1 MRKSAVISV
10 FLMLAANFAGAQTI
24 ISGQITDTIGSPIPN
39 ISVMVHRAGNTAITA
54 FGFTDY
60 DGLYKISVNSDADSL
75 DVRTNSMFYKKESTR
90 VANHSQSIDFVLKD
104 EIQQLKGVTVT
115 AKPIEQKGD
124 TLEYFVGSFAQKED
138 KSIEDVLRRM
148 PGIEVSDNGQITYQG
163 APIQKFYVEGMDL
176 MDGRYATVS
185 RNLPHQSVAS
195 VEIYENHQPIKML
208 EDKMSSDQASLNIKL
223 AKNVAMT
230 GSGKVGIGATPFLW
244 DVSVTPMIF
253 SSRIQMVASYQTNN
267 TGNDVKMFMNRMT
280 YEQFSSERPSENDA
294 ELSIQ
299 KTNPPLFDQRR
310 YLDNTSHLANFNV
323 LFPISKTTQLRA
335 NVYYI
340 NDLQRQSAEQT
351 TTLYLPNDTTSYT
364 EKLRNKLYDQRVF
377 GTITIDRNDKR
388 FYLNDK
394 VNFSKQWNSSI
405 GHLFNNENFVNQN
418 LDQQAGALSN
428 DLRVI
433 FPVGNHLLD
442 FVSYNYYGITPE
454 ILEIE
459 PGVFA
464 GLLNDSVAYPLTRQ
478 ELVKNQFFTDESFS
492 GIFKFGRIS
501 MSAKAGISHLNKTA
515 NSELLTFENEVTH
528 YFTKP
533 YARANF
539 EYKRKRI
546 TITLNLPLSLNIA
559 KISPKSSDKQSI
571 ERLFFNPSLSF
582 KLKAGDYWTFRL
594 FGKFEQ
600 SIENFEHYYDNYIL
614 KNYNSIM
621 IESAP
626 LSVSD
631 KIHGN
636 ARVDF
641 KQPFI
646 SLNASLAYNYQHRQ
660 SDMMYKYYIDDNGTS
675 VLQIVEHPN
684 SSDYHIMNAMVK
696 KFFSPI
702 RTTLSLKGNMAFMK
716 RHTILNDSMVATS
729 SVSTNLSPNMMIKL
743 TAWMHV
749 DYSLNW
755 NVIIS
760 KVGGEER
767 NNVKYLRHKCDVLV
781 FPGKNHLFCVTSEIY
796 DYQEETFLYMDI
808 SYQYSLRKH
817 KLDFE
822 VKLSNIFN
830 NEAYISYFTGS
841 FSLMESVYKLRPR
854 EVLCSV
860 KFRF

>member
-1 MRKSAVISV
+1 MRKSAVIWM
-10 FLMLAANFAGAQTI
+10 FLMLAASVASAQTI
-24 ISGQITDTIGSPIPN
+24 ISGKITDTIGSPIPN
-39 ISVMVHRAGNTAITA
+39 ISVMVHRAGNTAIAA
-54 FGFTDY
+54 FGFSDF
-60 DGLYKISVNSDADSL
+60 DGLYKISVNSDVDSL
-75 DVRTNSMFYKKESTR
+75 DVRTNSMFYKKESIR
-90 VANHSQSIDFVLKD
+90 VANHSQSIDFVLRD
-104 EIQQLKGVTVT
+104 EVQQLKGVTVI

-138 KSIEDVLRRM
+138 NSIEDVIKRM
-148 PGIEVSDNGQITYQG
+148 PGIEVGDNGQITYQG

-208 EDKMSSDQASLNIKL
+208 EDKVSSEQASLNIKL
-223 AKNVAMT
+223 ARNVAVT
-230 GSGKVGIGATPFLW
+230 GSGKVGIGATPLLW
-244 DVSVTPMIF
+244 DVSLTPMIF
-253 SSRIQMVASYQTNN
+253 TKKMQLVASYQTNN
-267 TGNDVKMFMNRMT
+267 TGNDLTMFMNRMT
-280 YEQFSSERPSENDA
+280 YEQLESERPSETDL

-299 KTNPPLFDQRR
+299 KPNPPMFNPKR

-323 LFPISKTTQLRA
+323 LFPISKTTQMRA
-335 NVYYI
+335 NVYYL
-340 NDLQRQSAEQT
+340 NDLQKQNAGQT
-351 TTLYLPNDTTSYT
+351 TTLYLPNDTSSYT
-364 EKLRNKLYDQRVF
+364 EKLNNKLYDQRLF
-377 GTITIDRNDKR
+377 GTITIDKNDRN
-388 FYLNDK
+388 FYLNNK
-394 VNFSKQWNSSI
+394 VNFTKQWMSSL
-405 GHLFNNENFVNQN
+405 GYLLNNEDFINQN
-418 LDQQAGALSN
+418 LNQQPGALSN

-442 FVSYNYYGITPE
+442 FVSYNSYGVTPE

-478 ELVKNQFFTDESFS
+478 ELFKNQFFTDESFS
-492 GIFKFGRIS
+492 GIFTFGKIS
-501 MSAKAGISHLNKTA
+501 MSANAGVSHLNKTA
-515 NSELLTFENEVTH
+515 NSELLTFENDVTH

-533 YARANF
+533 YVRANF

-546 TITLNLPLSLNIA
+546 TVTLNLPLSLNIA
-559 KISPKSSDKQSI
+559 QISPKSSEKQSI
-571 ERLFFNPSLSF
+571 ERLFFNPSISF
-582 KLKAGDYWTFRL
+582 KINAGDYWTFRL
-594 FGKFEQ
+594 SGKFEQ
-600 SIENFEHYYDNYIL
+600 SIENFDHYYDNYIL

-621 IESAP
+621 VESAP

-631 KIHGN
+631 KIRGN
-636 ARVDF
+636 AKIDF

-646 SLNASLAYNYQHRQ
+646 SLNASLAYSYQYRQ
-660 SDMMYKYYIDDNGTS
+660 SDMMYKYYIDGNGTS
-675 VLQIVEHPN
+675 VLQMVERPN

-702 RTTLSLKGNMAFMK
+702 RTTLSLKGNMALTK
-716 RHTILNDSMVATS
+716 SHTILNDSLVVTS
-729 SVSTNLSPNMMIKL
+729 SVSTSLSPDMMIKITEWL
-743 TAWMHV
+743 HI

-760 KVGGEER
+760 KVGGEEKG
-767 NNVKYLRHKCDVLV
+767 NVKYLRHNCDILV

-796 DYQEETFLYMDI
+796 DYQEETFLYMDV

-830 NEAYISYFTGS
+830 NDAYISYFTS
-841 FSLMESVYKLRPR
+841 NFSLMESVYKLRPR

>member
-1 MRKSAVISV
+1 MRKWAVLLVLFI
-10 FLMLAANFAGAQTI
+10 LASYIASAQTVLSGK
-24 ISGQITDTIGSPIPN
+24 ISDTIGSPIPN
-39 ISVMVHRAGNTAITA
+39 ISVLVHRAGSTSISAYGFSDIDGFYEIT
-54 FGFTDY
+54 F
-60 DGLYKISVNSDADSL
+60 NSDADSL
-75 DVRTNSMFYKKESTR
+75 DVGTNSMFYKKESR
-90 VANHSQSIDFVLKD
+90 RIENRSQSIDFVLK
-104 EIQQLKGVTVT
+104 EEVQQLKGVTVT
-115 AKPIEQKGD
+115 AKPIEQRGD
-124 TLEYFVGSFAQKED
+124 TLEYFVGSFVQQED
-138 KSIEDVLRRM
+138 KSIEDVLKRM
-148 PGIEVSDNGQITYQG
+148 PGIEVADNGQITYQG

-176 MDGRYATVS
+176 MDGRYAS
-185 RNLPHQSVAS
+185 ISKNLPHQSVAS

-208 EDKMSSDQASLNIKL
+208 EDKVSSEQASLNIKL

-230 GSGKVGIGATPFLW
+230 GSGKVGIGAAPFLW

-267 TGNDVKMFMNRMT
+267 TGNDVKMFMSRIT
-280 YEQFSSERPSENDA
+280 YEQNERPSENDV

-299 KTNPPLFDQRR
+299 KPNPPLFDQNR

-335 NVYYI
+335 NVYYL

-351 TTLYLPNDTTSYT
+351 TTLYLPNDTSSYT
-364 EKLRNKLYDQRVF
+364 EKLHNKIYDQRVF

-405 GHLFNNENFVNQN
+405 GHLLNNEEFVNQN

-442 FVSYNYYGITPE
+442 FVSYNSYGVTPE

-464 GLLNDSVAYPLTRQ
+464 GLLNDSVAYPLTKQ
-478 ELVKNQFFTDESFS
+478 KLFKNQFFTDESFS
-492 GIFKFGRIS
+492 GIFTFGKIS
-501 MSAKAGISHLNKTA
+501 ISAKAGVSHLNKTA
-515 NSELLTFENEVTH
+515 NSELLTFENDVTH

-533 YARANF
+533 YVGANF

-546 TITLNLPLSLNIA
+546 TVTLNFPLSLSIA
-559 KISPKSSDKQSI
+559 KICPKSSEKQSI

-582 KLKAGDYWTFRL
+582 KFNAGNYWIFRL
-594 FGKFEQ
+594 SGKFGQ
-600 SIENFEHYYDNYIL
+600 SIENFDHYYDNYIL

-621 IESAP
+621 VESAP

-631 KIHGN
+631 KIRGN
-636 ARVDF
+636 AKIDF

-646 SLNASLAYNYQHRQ
+646 SLNASLAYSYQYRQ
-660 SDMMYKYYIDDNGTS
+660 SDMMYKYYIDGNGTS
-675 VLQIVEHPN
+675 VLQMVERSN

-702 RTTLSLKGNMAFMK
+702 RTTLSLKGNMALTK
-716 RHTILNDSMVATS
+716 SHTILNDSLVVTS
-729 SVSTNLSPNMMIKL
+729 SVSTSLSPDMMIKITEWL
-743 TAWMHV
+743 HI

-760 KVGGEER
+760 KVGGKEKG
-767 NNVKYLRHKCDVLV
+767 NVKYLRHNCDILV
-781 FPGKNHLFCVTSEIY
+781 FPGKNHLFCITSEIY
-796 DYQEETFLYMDI
+796 DYQEETFLYMDV

-830 NEAYISYFTGS
+830 NDAYISYFTGT

>member
-1 MRKSAVISV
+1 MRKSAVIWM
-10 FLMLAANFAGAQTI
+10 FLMLAASVASAQTI
-24 ISGQITDTIGSPIPN
+24 ISGKITDTIGSPIPN
-39 ISVMVHRAGNTAITA
+39 ISVMVHRAGNTAIAA
-54 FGFTDY
+54 FGFSDF
-60 DGLYKISVNSDADSL
+60 DGLYKISVNSDVDSL
-75 DVRTNSMFYKKESTR
+75 DVRTNSMFYKKESIR
-90 VANHSQSIDFVLKD
+90 VANHSQSIDFVLRD
-104 EIQQLKGVTVT
+104 EVQQLKGVTVI

-138 KSIEDVLRRM
+138 NSIEDVIKRM
-148 PGIEVSDNGQITYQG
+148 PGIEVGDNGQITYQG

-208 EDKMSSDQASLNIKL
+208 EDKMSSEQASLNIKL
-223 AKNVAMT
+223 ARNVAVT
-230 GSGKVGIGATPFLW
+230 GSGKVGIGATPLLW
-244 DVSVTPMIF
+244 DVSLTPMIF
-253 SSRIQMVASYQTNN
+253 TKKMQLVASYQTNN
-267 TGNDVKMFMNRMT
+267 TGNDLTMFMNRMT
-280 YEQFSSERPSENDA
+280 YEQLESERPSETDL

-299 KTNPPLFDQRR
+299 KPNPPMFNPKR

-323 LFPISKTTQLRA
+323 LFPISKTTQMRA
-335 NVYYI
+335 NVYYL
-340 NDLQRQSAEQT
+340 NDLQKQNAGQT
-351 TTLYLPNDTTSYT
+351 TTLYLPNDTSSYT
-364 EKLRNKLYDQRVF
+364 EKLNNKLYDQRLF
-377 GTITIDRNDKR
+377 GTITIDKNDRN
-388 FYLNDK
+388 FYLNNK
-394 VNFSKQWNSSI
+394 VNFTKQWMSSL
-405 GHLFNNENFVNQN
+405 GYLLNNEDFINQN
-418 LDQQAGALSN
+418 LNQQPGALSN

-442 FVSYNYYGITPE
+442 FVSYNSYGVTPE

-478 ELVKNQFFTDESFS
+478 ELFKNQFFTDESFS
-492 GIFKFGRIS
+492 GIFTFGKIS
-501 MSAKAGISHLNKTA
+501 MSANAGVSHLNKTA
-515 NSELLTFENEVTH
+515 NSELLTFENDVTH

-533 YARANF
+533 YVRANF

-546 TITLNLPLSLNIA
+546 TVTLNLPLSLNIA
-559 KISPKSSDKQSI
+559 QISPKSSEKQSI
-571 ERLFFNPSLSF
+571 ERLFFNPSISF
-582 KLKAGDYWTFRL
+582 KINAGDYWTFRL
-594 FGKFEQ
+594 SGKFEQ
-600 SIENFEHYYDNYIL
+600 SIENFDHYYDNYIL

-621 IESAP
+621 VESAP

-631 KIHGN
+631 KIRGN
-636 ARVDF
+636 AKIDF

-646 SLNASLAYNYQHRQ
+646 SLNASLAYSYQYRQ
-660 SDMMYKYYIDDNGTS
+660 SDMMYKYYIDGNGTS
-675 VLQIVEHPN
+675 VLQMVERPN

-702 RTTLSLKGNMAFMK
+702 RTTLSLKGNMALTK
-716 RHTILNDSMVATS
+716 SHTILNDSLVVTS
-729 SVSTNLSPNMMIKL
+729 SVSTSLSPDMMIKITEWL
-743 TAWMHV
+743 HI

-760 KVGGEER
+760 KVGGEEKG
-767 NNVKYLRHKCDVLV
+767 NVKYLRHNCDILV

-796 DYQEETFLYMDI
+796 DYQEETFLYMDV

-830 NEAYISYFTGS
+830 NDAYISYFTS
-841 FSLMESVYKLRPR
+841 NFSLMESVYKLRPR

>member
-1 MRKSAVISV
+1 MKKLY
-10 FLMLAANFAGAQTI
+10 FLTVLFILASYIACAQTI
-24 ISGQITDTIGSPIPN
+24 ISGKITDTIGSPIPN
-39 ISVMVHRAGNTAITA
+39 ISVMVHRAGNTAIAA
-54 FGFTDY
+54 FGFSDF
-60 DGLYKISVNSDADSL
+60 DGLYKISVNSDVDSL
-75 DVRTNSMFYKKESTR
+75 DVRTNSMFYKKESIR
-90 VANHSQSIDFVLKD
+90 VANHSQSIDFVLRD
-104 EIQQLKGVTVT
+104 EVQQLKGVTVI

-138 KSIEDVLRRM
+138 NSIEDVIKRM
-148 PGIEVSDNGQITYQG
+148 PGIEVGDNGQITYQG

-208 EDKMSSDQASLNIKL
+208 EDKVSSEQASLNIKL
-223 AKNVAMT
+223 ARNVAVT
-230 GSGKVGIGATPFLW
+230 GSGKVGIGATPLLW
-244 DVSVTPMIF
+244 DVSLTPMIF
-253 SSRIQMVASYQTNN
+253 TKKMQLVASYQTNN
-267 TGNDVKMFMNRMT
+267 TGNDLTMFMNRMT
-280 YEQFSSERPSENDA
+280 YEQLESERPSETDL

-299 KTNPPLFDQRR
+299 KPNPPMFNPKR

-323 LFPISKTTQLRA
+323 LFPISKTTQMRA
-335 NVYYI
+335 NVYYL
-340 NDLQRQSAEQT
+340 NDLQKQNAGQT
-351 TTLYLPNDTTSYT
+351 TTLYLPNDTSSYT
-364 EKLRNKLYDQRVF
+364 EKLNNKLYDQRLF
-377 GTITIDRNDKR
+377 GTITIDKNDRN
-388 FYLNDK
+388 FYLNNK
-394 VNFSKQWNSSI
+394 VNFTKQWMSSL
-405 GHLFNNENFVNQN
+405 GYLLNNEDFINQN
-418 LDQQAGALSN
+418 LNQQPGALSN

-442 FVSYNYYGITPE
+442 FVSYNSYGVTPE

-478 ELVKNQFFTDESFS
+478 ELFKNQFFTDESFS
-492 GIFKFGRIS
+492 GIFTFGKIS
-501 MSAKAGISHLNKTA
+501 MSANAGVSHLNKTA
-515 NSELLTFENEVTH
+515 NSELLTFENDVTH

-533 YARANF
+533 YVRANF

-546 TITLNLPLSLNIA
+546 TVTLNLPLSLNIA
-559 KISPKSSDKQSI
+559 QISPKSSEKQSI
-571 ERLFFNPSLSF
+571 ERLFFNPSISF
-582 KLKAGDYWTFRL
+582 KINAGDYWTFRL
-594 FGKFEQ
+594 SGKFEQ
-600 SIENFEHYYDNYIL
+600 SIENFDHYYDNYIL

-621 IESAP
+621 VESAP

-631 KIHGN
+631 KIRGN
-636 ARVDF
+636 AKIDF

-646 SLNASLAYNYQHRQ
+646 SLNASLAYSYQYRQ
-660 SDMMYKYYIDDNGTS
+660 SDMMYKYYIDGNGTS
-675 VLQIVEHPN
+675 VLQMVERPN

-702 RTTLSLKGNMAFMK
+702 RTTLSLKGNMALTK
-716 RHTILNDSMVATS
+716 SHTILNDSLVVTS
-729 SVSTNLSPNMMIKL
+729 SVSTSLSPDMMIKITEWL
-743 TAWMHV
+743 HI

-760 KVGGEER
+760 KVGGEEKG
-767 NNVKYLRHKCDVLV
+767 NVKYLRHNCDILV

-796 DYQEETFLYMDI
+796 DYQEETFLYMDV

-830 NEAYISYFTGS
+830 NDAYISYFTS
-841 FSLMESVYKLRPR
+841 NFSLMESVYKLRPR

>member
-1 MRKSAVISV
+1 MRKSAVIWM
-10 FLMLAANFAGAQTI
+10 FLMLAASVASAQTI
-24 ISGQITDTIGSPIPN
+24 ISGKITDTIGSPIPN
-39 ISVMVHRAGNTAITA
+39 ISVMVHRAGNTAIAA
-54 FGFTDY
+54 FGFSDF
-60 DGLYKISVNSDADSL
+60 DGLYKISVNSDVDSL
-75 DVRTNSMFYKKESTR
+75 DVRTNSMFYKKESIR
-90 VANHSQSIDFVLKD
+90 VANHSQSIDFVLRD
-104 EIQQLKGVTVT
+104 EVQQLKGVTVI

-138 KSIEDVLRRM
+138 NSIEDVIKRM
-148 PGIEVSDNGQITYQG
+148 PGIEVGDNGQITYQG

-208 EDKMSSDQASLNIKL
+208 EDKVSSEQASLNIKL
-223 AKNVAMT
+223 ARNVAVT
-230 GSGKVGIGATPFLW
+230 GSGKVGIGATPLLW
-244 DVSVTPMIF
+244 DVSLTPMIF
-253 SSRIQMVASYQTNN
+253 TKKMQLVASYQTNN
-267 TGNDVKMFMNRMT
+267 TGNDLTMFMNRMT
-280 YEQFSSERPSENDA
+280 YEQLESERPSETDL

-299 KTNPPLFDQRR
+299 KPNPPMFNPKR

-323 LFPISKTTQLRA
+323 LFPISKTTQMRA
-335 NVYYI
+335 NVYYL
-340 NDLQRQSAEQT
+340 NDLQKQNAGQT
-351 TTLYLPNDTTSYT
+351 TTLYLPNDTSSYT
-364 EKLRNKLYDQRVF
+364 EKLNNKLYDQRLF
-377 GTITIDRNDKR
+377 GTITIDKNDRN
-388 FYLNDK
+388 FYLNNK
-394 VNFSKQWNSSI
+394 VNFTKQWMSSL
-405 GHLFNNENFVNQN
+405 GYLLNNEDFINQN
-418 LDQQAGALSN
+418 LNQQPGALSN

-442 FVSYNYYGITPE
+442 FVSYNSYGVTPE

-478 ELVKNQFFTDESFS
+478 ELFKNQFFTDESFS
-492 GIFKFGRIS
+492 GIFTFGKIS
-501 MSAKAGISHLNKTA
+501 MSANAGVSHLNKTA
-515 NSELLTFENEVTH
+515 NSELLTFENDVTH

-533 YARANF
+533 YVRANF

-546 TITLNLPLSLNIA
+546 TVTLNLPLSLNIA
-559 KISPKSSDKQSI
+559 QISPKSSEKQSI
-571 ERLFFNPSLSF
+571 ERLFFNPSISF
-582 KLKAGDYWTFRL
+582 KINAGDYWTFRL
-594 FGKFEQ
+594 SGKFEQ
-600 SIENFEHYYDNYIL
+600 SIENFDHYHDNYIL

-621 IESAP
+621 VESAP

-631 KIHGN
+631 KIRGN
-636 ARVDF
+636 AKIDF

-646 SLNASLAYNYQHRQ
+646 SLNASLAYSYQYRQ
-660 SDMMYKYYIDDNGTS
+660 SDMMYKYYIDGNGTS
-675 VLQIVEHPN
+675 VLQMVERPN

-702 RTTLSLKGNMAFMK
+702 RTTLSLKGNMALTK
-716 RHTILNDSMVATS
+716 SHTILNDSLVVTS
-729 SVSTNLSPNMMIKL
+729 SVSTSLSPDMMIKITEWL
-743 TAWMHV
+743 HI

-760 KVGGEER
+760 KVGGEEKG
-767 NNVKYLRHKCDVLV
+767 NVKYLRHNCDILV

-796 DYQEETFLYMDI
+796 DYQEETFLYMDV

-830 NEAYISYFTGS
+830 NDAYISYFTS
-841 FSLMESVYKLRPR
+841 NFSLMESVYKLRPR

>member
-1 MRKSAVISV
+1 MKKPY
-10 FLMLAANFAGAQTI
+10 FLTVLFILASYIACAQTI
-24 ISGQITDTIGSPIPN
+24 ISGKITDTIGSPIPN
-39 ISVMVHRAGNTAITA
+39 ISVMVHRAGNTAIAA
-54 FGFTDY
+54 FGFSDF
-60 DGLYKISVNSDADSL
+60 DGLYKISVNSDVDSL
-75 DVRTNSMFYKKESTR
+75 DVRTNSMFYKKESIR
-90 VANHSQSIDFVLKD
+90 VANHSQSIDFVLRD
-104 EIQQLKGVTVT
+104 EVQQLKGVTVI

-138 KSIEDVLRRM
+138 NSIEDVIKRM
-148 PGIEVSDNGQITYQG
+148 PGIEVGDNGQITYQG

-208 EDKMSSDQASLNIKL
+208 EDKVSSEQASLNIKL
-223 AKNVAMT
+223 ARNVAVT
-230 GSGKVGIGATPFLW
+230 GSGKVGIGATPLLW
-244 DVSVTPMIF
+244 DVSLTPMIF
-253 SSRIQMVASYQTNN
+253 TKKMQLVASYQTNN
-267 TGNDVKMFMNRMT
+267 TGNDLTMFMNRMT
-280 YEQFSSERPSENDA
+280 YEQLESERPSETDL

-299 KTNPPLFDQRR
+299 KPNPPMFNPKR

-323 LFPISKTTQLRA
+323 LFPISKTTQMRA
-335 NVYYI
+335 NVYYL
-340 NDLQRQSAEQT
+340 NDLQKQNAGQT
-351 TTLYLPNDTTSYT
+351 TTLYLPNDTSSYT
-364 EKLRNKLYDQRVF
+364 EKLNNKLYDQRLF
-377 GTITIDRNDKR
+377 GTITIDKNDRN
-388 FYLNDK
+388 FYLNNK
-394 VNFSKQWNSSI
+394 VNFTKQWMSSL
-405 GHLFNNENFVNQN
+405 GYLLNNEDFINQN
-418 LDQQAGALSN
+418 LNQQPGALSN

-442 FVSYNYYGITPE
+442 FVSYNSYGVTPE

-478 ELVKNQFFTDESFS
+478 ELFKNQFFTDESFS
-492 GIFKFGRIS
+492 GIFTFGKIS
-501 MSAKAGISHLNKTA
+501 MSANAGVSHLNKTA
-515 NSELLTFENEVTH
+515 NSELLTFENDVTH

-533 YARANF
+533 YVRANF

-546 TITLNLPLSLNIA
+546 TVTLNLPLSLNIA
-559 KISPKSSDKQSI
+559 QISPKSSEKQSI
-571 ERLFFNPSLSF
+571 ERLFFNPSISF
-582 KLKAGDYWTFRL
+582 KINAGDYWTFRL
-594 FGKFEQ
+594 SGKFGQ
-600 SIENFEHYYDNYIL
+600 SIENFDHYYDNYIL

-621 IESAP
+621 VESAP

-631 KIHGN
+631 KIRGN
-636 ARVDF
+636 AKIDF

-646 SLNASLAYNYQHRQ
+646 SLNASLAYSYQYRQ
-660 SDMMYKYYIDDNGTS
+660 SDMMYKYYIDGNGTS
-675 VLQIVEHPN
+675 VLQMVERPN

-702 RTTLSLKGNMAFMK
+702 RTTLSLKGNMALTK
-716 RHTILNDSMVATS
+716 SHTILNDSLVVTS
-729 SVSTNLSPNMMIKL
+729 SVSTSLSPDMMIKITEWL
-743 TAWMHV
+743 HI

-760 KVGGEER
+760 KVGGEEKG
-767 NNVKYLRHKCDVLV
+767 NVKYLRHNCDILV

-796 DYQEETFLYMDI
+796 DYQEETFLYMDV

-830 NEAYISYFTGS
+830 NDAYISYFTS
-841 FSLMESVYKLRPR
+841 NFSLMESVYKLRPR

>member
-1 MRKSAVISV
+1 MRKWAVLLV
-10 FLMLAANFAGAQTI
+10 LFLLLAEFANAQTVL
-24 ISGQITDTIGSPIPN
+24 SGKITDTIGAPIPN
-39 ISVMVHRAGNTAITA
+39 ISVLVHRVGSSSISAY
-54 FGFTDY
+54 GFSDI
-60 DGLYKISVNSDADSL
+60 DGFYKITFNSDADSL
-75 DVRTNSMFYKKESTR
+75 DVGTNSMFYKKESR
-90 VANHSQSIDFVLKD
+90 RIENRSQSIDFVLK
-104 EIQQLKGVTVT
+104 EEVQQLKGVTVT
-115 AKPIEQKGD
+115 AKPIEQRGD

-138 KSIEDVLRRM
+138 KSIEDVLKRM
-148 PGIEVSDNGQITYQG
+148 PGIEVADNGQITYQG

-176 MDGRYATVS
+176 MDGRYAS
-185 RNLPHQSVAS
+185 ISKNLPHQSVAS

-208 EDKMSSDQASLNIKL
+208 EDKVSSEQASLNIKL

-230 GSGKVGIGATPFLW
+230 GSGKVGIGAAPFLW

-280 YEQFSSERPSENDA
+280 YEQNERPSENDP

-299 KTNPPLFDQRR
+299 KPNPPLFDQHR

-335 NVYYI
+335 NVYYL
-340 NDLQRQSAEQT
+340 NDLQKQSTEQT
-351 TTLYLPNDTTSYT
+351 TTLYLPNDTSSYT
-364 EKLRNKLYDQRVF
+364 EKLHNKIYDQRVF
-377 GTITIDRNDKR
+377 GTITIDRNEKH

-405 GHLFNNENFVNQN
+405 GHLLNNEEFVNQN

-442 FVSYNYYGITPE
+442 FVSYNSYGVTPE

-464 GLLNDSVAYPLTRQ
+464 GLLNDSVAYPLTKQ
-478 ELVKNQFFTDESFS
+478 KLFKNQFFTDESFS
-492 GIFKFGRIS
+492 GIFTFGKIS
-501 MSAKAGISHLNKTA
+501 ISAKAGVSHLNKTA
-515 NSELLTFENEVTH
+515 NSELLTFENDVTH

-533 YARANF
+533 YVRANF

-546 TITLNLPLSLNIA
+546 TVTLNLPLSLSIA
-559 KISPKSSDKQSI
+559 KICPKFSEKQSI
-571 ERLFFNPSLSF
+571 ERQFFNPSLSF
-582 KLKAGDYWTFRL
+582 KFNAGDYWTFRL
-594 FGKFEQ
+594 SGKFEQ
-600 SIENFEHYYDNYIL
+600 SIENFDHYYDNYIL

-621 IESAP
+621 VESAP

-631 KIHGN
+631 KIRGN
-636 ARVDF
+636 AKIDF

-646 SLNASLAYNYQHRQ
+646 SLNASLAYSYQYRQ
-660 SDMMYKYYIDDNGTS
+660 SDMMYKYYIDGNGTS
-675 VLQIVEHPN
+675 VLQMVERSN

-702 RTTLSLKGNMAFMK
+702 RTTLSLKGNMALTK
-716 RHTILNDSMVATS
+716 SHTILNDSLVVTS
-729 SVSTNLSPNMMIKL
+729 SVSTSLSPDMMIKITEWL
-743 TAWMHV
+743 HI

-760 KVGGEER
+760 KVGGEEKG
-767 NNVKYLRHKCDVLV
+767 NVKYLRHNCDILV
-781 FPGKNHLFCVTSEIY
+781 FPGKNHLFCITSEIY
-796 DYQEETFLYMDI
+796 DYQEETFLYMDV

-830 NEAYISYFTGS
+830 NDAYISYFTGT

>member
-1 MRKSAVISV
+1 MLSAAASAQSVIS
-10 FLMLAANFAGAQTI
+10 GK
-24 ISGQITDTIGSPIPN
+24 ITDTIGSPVPN
-39 ISVMVHRAGNTAITA
+39 ISVVVHKAGSTAISA
-54 FGFTDY
+54 FGFSDM
-60 DGLYKISVNSDADSL
+60 DGFYKITVMSDADSL
-75 DVRTNSMFYKKESTR
+75 DVRTNSMFYKKASFR
-90 VANHSQSIDFVLKD
+90 IANHSQSIDFVLKD

-115 AKPIEQKGD
+115 ARPIEQKGD

-138 KSIEDVLRRM
+138 KSIEDVIKRM

-195 VEIYENHQPIKML
+195 VEIYENHQPIRIL
-208 EDKMSSDQASLNIKL
+208 EDKVSSEQASLNIKL
-223 AKNVAMT
+223 ARNVTAT
-230 GSGKVGIGATPFLW
+230 GSGIVGIGAAPFLW

-267 TGNDVKMFMNRMT
+267 TGKDVTLFMKRMT
-280 YEQFSSERPSENDA
+280 YEQFSNERPSENDA

-299 KTNPPLFDQRR
+299 KPNPPLFEQRR
-310 YLDNTSHLANFNV
+310 YLDNKSHLANLNV
-323 LFPISKTTQLRA
+323 LFPISRTTQLRA
-335 NVYYI
+335 NVYYL
-340 NDLQRQSAEQT
+340 NDFQRQRAEQK
-351 TTLYLPNDTTSYT
+351 TTLYLPNDTSSFT
-364 EKLRNKLYDQRVF
+364 EKLNNKLYDQRVF
-377 GTITIDRNDKR
+377 GTITINRNDKK

-405 GHLFNNENFVNQN
+405 GYLLNNEEFINQN
-418 LDQQAGALSN
+418 LDQQAGAVTN

-433 FPVGNHLLD
+433 FPAGQKLFD
-442 FVSYNYYGITPE
+442 FVSYNSYGVTPE

-464 GLLNDSVAYPLTRQ
+464 QLLNDSVAYSRTSQ
-478 ELVKNQFFTDESFS
+478 ELIKNQFFTDESFS
-492 GIFKFGRIS
+492 GIFSFGKIS

-515 NSELLTFENEVTH
+515 NSKLLEFENDVTH

-533 YARANF
+533 YIRTNL

-559 KISPKSSDKQSI
+559 KINSYSSENQSLK
-571 ERLFFNPSLSF
+571 RLLFNPSFSF
-582 KLKAGDYWTFRL
+582 RLKAGDFWTFYL
-594 FGKFEQ
+594 SGKLEQ
-600 SIENFEHYYDNYIL
+600 SIENFDHYYDNYIL
-614 KNYNSIM
+614 KKYNSIM

-626 LSVSD
+626 LSVSN
-631 KIHGN
+631 KIRGS
-636 ARVDF
+636 ARMNF

-646 SLNASLAYNYQHRQ
+646 SLNTSLSYSYQHWQ
-660 SDMMYKYYIDDNGTS
+660 SDMMYKYHIDKAGTS
-675 VLQIVEHPN
+675 VLQMVEQPN
-684 SSDYHIMNAMVK
+684 SSDYHIMNVMAK

-702 RTTLSLKGNMAFMK
+702 RTTLSLKGNAVFTK
-716 RHTILNDSMVATS
+716 NNTILNNKIVATY
-729 SVSTNLSPNMMIKL
+729 SVSTSLSPGMMIKITEWL
-743 TAWMHV
+743 HL

-760 KVGGEER
+760 KMDGEER
-767 NNVKYLRHKCDVLV
+767 NNVKYLRHNCDLMV
-781 FPGKNHLFCVTSEIY
+781 FPGRDHLVCVTSEIY

-808 SYQYSLRKH
+808 SYQYSLRKR

-822 VKLSNIFN
+822 LKLSNLFN
-830 NEAYISYFTGS
+830 NDAYISYYTGV
-841 FSLMESVYKLRPR
+841 FSLMESVYTLRPR
-854 EVLCSV
+854 EVFCSV

>member
-1 MRKSAVISV
+1 MKKPY
-10 FLMLAANFAGAQTI
+10 FLTVLFILASYIACAQTI
-24 ISGQITDTIGSPIPN
+24 ISGKITDTIGSPIPN
-39 ISVMVHRAGNTAITA
+39 ISVMVHRAGNTAIAA
-54 FGFTDY
+54 FGFSDF
-60 DGLYKISVNSDADSL
+60 DGLYKISVNSDVDSL
-75 DVRTNSMFYKKESTR
+75 DVRTNSMFYKKESIR
-90 VANHSQSIDFVLKD
+90 VANHSQSIDFVLRD
-104 EIQQLKGVTVT
+104 EVQQLKGVTVI

-138 KSIEDVLRRM
+138 NSIEDVIKRM
-148 PGIEVSDNGQITYQG
+148 PGIEVGDNGQITYQG

-208 EDKMSSDQASLNIKL
+208 EDKVSSEQASLNIKL
-223 AKNVAMT
+223 ARNVAVT
-230 GSGKVGIGATPFLW
+230 GSGKVGIGATPLLW
-244 DVSVTPMIF
+244 DVSLTPMIF
-253 SSRIQMVASYQTNN
+253 TKKMQLVASYQTNN
-267 TGNDVKMFMNRMT
+267 TGNDLTMFMNRMT
-280 YEQFSSERPSENDA
+280 YEQLESERPSETDL

-299 KTNPPLFDQRR
+299 KPNPPMFNPKR

-323 LFPISKTTQLRA
+323 LFPISKTTQMRA
-335 NVYYI
+335 NVYYL
-340 NDLQRQSAEQT
+340 NDLQKQNAGQT
-351 TTLYLPNDTTSYT
+351 TTLYLPNDTSSYT
-364 EKLRNKLYDQRVF
+364 EKLNNKLYDQRLF
-377 GTITIDRNDKR
+377 GTITIDKNDRN
-388 FYLNDK
+388 FYLNNK
-394 VNFSKQWNSSI
+394 VNFTKQWMSSL
-405 GHLFNNENFVNQN
+405 GYLLNNEDFINQN
-418 LDQQAGALSN
+418 LNQQPGALSN

-442 FVSYNYYGITPE
+442 FVSYNSYGVTPE

-478 ELVKNQFFTDESFS
+478 ELFKNQFFTDESFS
-492 GIFKFGRIS
+492 GIFTFGKIS
-501 MSAKAGISHLNKTA
+501 MSANAGVSHLNKTA
-515 NSELLTFENEVTH
+515 NSELLTFENDVTH

-533 YARANF
+533 YVRANF

-546 TITLNLPLSLNIA
+546 TVTLNLPLSLNIA
-559 KISPKSSDKQSI
+559 QISPKSSEKQSI
-571 ERLFFNPSLSF
+571 ERLFFNPSISF
-582 KLKAGDYWTFRL
+582 KINAGDYWTFRL
-594 FGKFEQ
+594 SGKFEQ
-600 SIENFEHYYDNYIL
+600 SIENFDHYYDNYIL

-621 IESAP
+621 VESAP

-631 KIHGN
+631 KIRGN
-636 ARVDF
+636 AKIDF

-646 SLNASLAYNYQHRQ
+646 SLNASLAYSYQYRQ
-660 SDMMYKYYIDDNGTS
+660 SDMMYKYYIDGNGTS
-675 VLQIVEHPN
+675 VLQMVERPN

-702 RTTLSLKGNMAFMK
+702 RTTLSLKGNMALTK
-716 RHTILNDSMVATS
+716 SHTILNDSLVVTS
-729 SVSTNLSPNMMIKL
+729 SVSTSLSPDMMIKITEWL
-743 TAWMHV
+743 HI

-760 KVGGEER
+760 KVGGEEKG
-767 NNVKYLRHKCDVLV
+767 NVKYLRHNCDILV

-796 DYQEETFLYMDI
+796 DYQEETFLYMDV

-830 NEAYISYFTGS
+830 NDAYISYFTS
-841 FSLMESVYKLRPR
+841 NFSLMESVYKLRPR